1 MSSFSA
7 LITEDSDENESIS
20 DSNNN
25 DEKIEKTCDNKNNN
39 EDNKINN
46 NQDLLENTEYYNP
59 VNIELDKSWE
69 TTKKYKKNKY
79 EKKEYLEKKKIYSE
93 TEIDSEELNKL
104 GNNKLLNSNWT
115 IWVHNNEKEDW
126 SLESYDKIYDISSI
140 GSYWRF
146 FNNFHLLDKINNHFF
161 IMREHIT
168 PIWEDVNNRN
178 GGICSFKI
186 DYYNK
191 GGRND
196 IGSEIMTCL
205 STLIINES
213 FIPSNSRINGI
224 SYSIKNR
231 SIMIKLWIKNFSES
245 EKFLDKLPINLLN
258 KINDLL
264 KSCDTNKKGSSK
276 ISIQYKKIIPEYA

>member
-7 LITEDSDENESIS
+7 LITEDSDDSASIS
-20 DSNNN
+20 DSNINNEIN
-25 DEKIEKTCDNKNNN
+25 DEKIEEKTNNIIEEPLEVNNN
-39 EDNKINN
+39 DF
-46 NQDLLENTEYYNP
+46 YNP
-59 VNIELDKSWE
+59 VNIELDKNWE
-69 TTKKYKKNKY
+69 TTKRNKKNKF
-79 EKKEYLEKKKIYSE
+79 EKNKDFLEKKKTYDQSQLNE
-93 TEIDSEELNKL
+93 DELINL
-104 GNNKLLNSNWT
+104 GNKKLLNSVWT
-115 IWVHNNEKEDW
+115 IWVHNNEKENW
-126 SLESYDKIYDISSI
+126 SLDSYDKIYDIDSI

-161 IMREHIT
+161 IMRQNIT

-205 STLIINES
+205 SSLILNES

-231 SIMIKLWIKNFSES
+231 SIMIKLWIKNYSDS

-258 KINDLL
+258 KVNDLL
-264 KSCDTNKKGSSK
+264 KSCDSNKKGNSK
-276 ISIQYKKIIPEYA
+276 ISIQYKKIIPEYE

>member
-7 LITEDSDENESIS
+7 LITEDSDDSASIS
-20 DSNNN
+20 DSNIN
-25 DEKIEKTCDNKNNN
+25 DEKIEEKPNNN
-39 EDNKINN
+39 IIEEPIITDNN
-46 NQDLLENTEYYNP
+46 DFYNP
-59 VNIELDKSWE
+59 VNIELDKNWE
-69 TTKKYKKNKY
+69 TTKKNKKNKF
-79 EKKEYLEKKKIYSE
+79 EKNKDLHEKKKIYNES
-93 TEIDSEELNKL
+93 ELNDDQEISL
-104 GNNKLLNSNWT
+104 GNKKLLNSIWT
-115 IWVHNNEKEDW
+115 IWVHNNEKENW
-126 SLESYDKIYDISSI
+126 SLDSYDKIYDIDSI

-161 IMREHIT
+161 IMRQNIT

-205 STLIINES
+205 SSLILNES

-231 SIMIKLWIKNFSES
+231 SIMIKLWIKNYNDS

-264 KSCDTNKKGSSK
+264 KSCDSNKKGNSK
-276 ISIQYKKIIPEYA
+276 ISIQYKKIIPEYE

>member
-7 LITEDSDENESIS
+7 LITEDSDDSASIS
-20 DSNNN
+20 DSNIS
-25 DEKIEKTCDNKNNN
+25 DEKIEEKKPNNIIDNIIEKPIIENNN
-39 EDNKINN
+39 DF
-46 NQDLLENTEYYNP
+46 YNP
-59 VNIELDKSWE
+59 VNIELDKNWE
-69 TTKKYKKNKY
+69 TTKKNRKNKFEKNKEFQ
-79 EKKEYLEKKKIYSE
+79 EKKQIYNES
-93 TEIDSEELNKL
+93 ELNEDQNINI
-104 GNNKLLNSNWT
+104 GNKKLLNSVWT
-115 IWVHNNEKEDW
+115 IWIHNNEKEDW
-126 SLESYDKIYDISSI
+126 SLDSYDKIYDIESI

-161 IMREHIT
+161 IMRQNIT

-205 STLIINES
+205 SSLILNES

-231 SIMIKLWIKNFSES
+231 SIMIKLWIKNYTDS

-264 KSCDTNKKGSSK
+264 KSCDSNKKGNSK
-276 ISIQYKKIIPEYA
+276 ISIQYKKIIPEYE

>member
-7 LITEDSDENESIS
+7 LITEDSDDSASIS
-20 DSNNN
+20 DSNIN
-25 DEKIEKTCDNKNNN
+25 DEKIEEERPNNIPEKPLMVDNN
-39 EDNKINN
+39 DF
-46 NQDLLENTEYYNP
+46 YNP
-59 VNIELDKSWE
+59 VNIELDKTWE
-69 TTKKYKKNKY
+69 TTKKNKKNKFEKNKELQ
-79 EKKEYLEKKKIYSE
+79 EKKQTYNES
-93 TEIDSEELNKL
+93 ELNEDHIINI
-104 GNNKLLNSNWT
+104 GNKKLLNSVWT

-126 SLESYDKIYDISSI
+126 SLDSYDKIYDIDSI

-161 IMREHIT
+161 IMRQNIT

-205 STLIINES
+205 SSLILNES

-231 SIMIKLWIKNFSES
+231 SIMIKLWIKNYTDS

-264 KSCDTNKKGSSK
+264 KSCDSNKKGNSK
-276 ISIQYKKIIPEYA
+276 ISIQYKKIIPEYE